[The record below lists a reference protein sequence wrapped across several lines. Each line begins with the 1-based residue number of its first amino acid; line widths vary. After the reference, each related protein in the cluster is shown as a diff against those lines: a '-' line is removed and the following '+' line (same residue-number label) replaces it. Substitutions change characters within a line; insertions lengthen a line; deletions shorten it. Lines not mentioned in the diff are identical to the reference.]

1 MPKIQGS
8 VVHENDSDV
17 PPTPFGSFRFSCYFF
32 HGQFPNN
39 YWQLVV

>member
-17 PPTPFGSFRFSCYFF
+17 PPTPFGSRVISFMVNFLIII
-32 HGQFPNN
+32 GN
-39 YWQLVV
+39 